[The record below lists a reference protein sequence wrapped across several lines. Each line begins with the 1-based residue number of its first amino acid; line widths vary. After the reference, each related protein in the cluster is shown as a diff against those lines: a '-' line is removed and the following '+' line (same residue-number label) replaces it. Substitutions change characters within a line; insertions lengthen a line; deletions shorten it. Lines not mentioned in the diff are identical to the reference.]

1 MGLGGVAPPGF
12 KNGGLV
18 NRIRTLI
25 ADDTALL
32 RHLLSAQL
40 AREPDI
46 EVVGVASDGDE
57 AVDAALRLRPD
68 VVLMDLEMPGRNGTQ
83 ATEAIVARL
92 PSTRVI
98 LLTAH
103 ENLAPL
109 GRLAG
114 AHRSLLK
121 SCTPTQLADSIRST
135 ASAPSC
141 AAPATTVTSI
151 AALAA
156 RHGLTERERLV
167 VEHAAN
173 TELTVRQIAV
183 AVLEAT
189 GQRVSESAV
198 KHTLERAMV
207 KMRVE
212 PHTRAALVRHL
223 LLETRGA
230 VGIEAGIA

>member
-1 MGLGGVAPPGF
+1 MG
-12 KNGGLV
+12 
-18 NRIRTLI
+18 RIRTLI

-40 AREPDI
+40 SREPDI
-46 EVVGVASDGDE
+46 DVVGVASDGDE

-68 VVLMDLEMPGRNGTQ
+68 VVVMDLEMPGRNGTQ
-83 ATEAIVARL
+83 ATEAIVTRL

-103 ENLAPL
+103 ESLAPL

-121 SCTPTQLADSIRST
+121 SCTPAELADAVRTT
-135 ASAPSC
+135 ARASRLEPGAP
-141 AAPATTVTSI
+141 TDVSI
-151 AALAA
+151 AAIAS

-167 VEHAAN
+167 VEQAVN

-183 AVLEAT
+183 ALLEAT
-189 GQRVSESAV
+189 GQSFSESAV

-230 VGIEAGIA
+230 DRVELAYA